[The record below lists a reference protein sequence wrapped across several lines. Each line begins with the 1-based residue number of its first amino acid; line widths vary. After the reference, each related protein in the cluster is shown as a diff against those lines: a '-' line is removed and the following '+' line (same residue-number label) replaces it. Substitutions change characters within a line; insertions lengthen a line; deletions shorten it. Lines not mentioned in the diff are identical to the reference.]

1 MSRFYI
7 VLSVLLALAL
17 GSTAMFEGGIGGG
30 FGYGGGHGLGSYYGV
45 VDGVM
50 VDGVR
55 GNIERRHANTR
66 KTTTRRLPP
75 VLCNKYSSDEADI
88 GASSCQRS
96 NLE

>member
-1 MSRFYI
+1 MSHFYI
-7 VLSVLLALAL
+7 LLTVILALTL
-17 GSTAMFEGGIGGG
+17 GSTAMFEGGLGGG

-66 KTTTRRLPP
+66 KTTTRRLLP
-75 VLCNKYSSDEADI
+75 VLCNIHPSDMADI
-88 GASSCQRS
+88 NASACQHI
-96 NLE
+96 NL